1 MKKLIDGVFPLPHN
15 NAMRRLTRTIR
26 SAQVWMTAFTIFFA
40 GISPCQCVCPDGH
53 RKLFCLGTSC
63 GANACCCASACC
75 DSAQPGS
82 CQHDEPTNE
91 PCCCCCKCKAS
102 HDTKTTTHVQGR
114 GCRRTLS
121 QTKIVTDHRKDPSG
135 NDCPEVR
142 TLVEPPVPMQPIPM
156 AFPLVYSSESYR
168 PPPPT
173 DLIIALQRFV
183 I

>member
-1 MKKLIDGVFPLPHN
+1 MKKFFDGVFSLAHN
-15 NAMRRLTRTIR
+15 NAMRHLTRLLCL
-26 SAQVWMTAFTIFFA
+26 AQVWMTTFATFFA

-63 GANACCCASACC
+63 GSNACCCASACC

-82 CQHDEPTNE
+82 CTNDEEANE
-91 PCCCCCKCKAS
+91 RCCCCCKCKAA
-102 HDTKTTTHVQGR
+102 HDKTTAHIQGR

-121 QTKIVTDHRKDPSG
+121 RAEIVTDYRKHPSV
-135 NDCPEVR
+135 NDGCEVR
-142 TLVEPPVPMQPIPM
+142 TLVEPPARMQPIPM
-156 AFPLVYSSESYR
+156 AFPLVHSSESYR

-173 DLIIALQRFV
+173 DLIIALQHFV